1 MTDVATITTFQQMN
15 LPKSLNDAITR
26 MGYSEPTEIQA
37 LSLPPARDGRD
48 VLGTAA
54 TGSGKTVAFLLPLVE
69 KLLSGAATPRRAR
82 ALVLAPTRELAAQI
96 EEVAVELIRNTHLRV
111 ASIFG
116 GVGQGPQVSALRAGT
131 EIIIATPGRLL
142 DHINQGNAKFGGI
155 EVLVLDEADRML
167 DLGFL
172 PDIRRILKALPDVR
186 QTMLFSATMPDD
198 ILKLARDFQ
207 RNPIRVGVKHGGRPA
222 AKITELA
229 YSVTTEL
236 KVDLVAGI
244 LSAPGVDQALVFT
257 RTKHRANRV
266 AEKLER
272 AGISAQRIHGNRSQT
287 ARTEALE
294 GFKSGK
300 YKVLVATDIASRG
313 IDVPALGHVI
323 NFDVP
328 VSAEDYVH
336 RAGRTARAGLSGT
349 AITLFSRDEEDGLRA
364 IERFTGK
371 AIERARLEGFDYGAK
386 PQEGLEIPLRER
398 LASHRAQRSG
408 GQRGGGQGQSH
419 GGQGSG
425 QSQGGGRGGQSGSGQ
440 NGQGGRPSQPRAQS
454 QGGQSQ
460 GSGQGSQGNQSRS
473 GGQARPAD
481 NARFSTVAPAPGEG
495 RSSGPRSGGNRSRGG
510 GGRSGPR

>member
-1 MTDVATITTFQQMN
+1 MTIDTTTPPSQTLTTFQEMN

-26 MGYSEPTEIQA
+26 MGYTVPTEIQA
-37 LSLPPARDGRD
+37 LSLPPARQGRD

-54 TGSGKTVAFLLPLVE
+54 TGSGKTVAFLLPLIE
-69 KLLSGAATPRRAR
+69 KLLSGAATPRRSR
-82 ALVLAPTRELAAQI
+82 ALILAPTRELAAQI
-96 EEVAVELIRNTHLRV
+96 EEVALELCRNTPLRV
-111 ASIFG
+111 TSIFG
-116 GVGQGPQVSALRAGT
+116 GVGQNPQAAALKGGA
-131 EIIIATPGRLL
+131 EIVVATPGRLL
-142 DHINQGNAKFGGI
+142 DHINQGNAKFGSL

-172 PDIRRILKALPDVR
+172 PDIRRILKALPSVR

-207 RNPIRVGVKHGGRPA
+207 SNPIRVGVKHGGRPA

-229 YSVTTEL
+229 YAVSSEL

-244 LSAPGVDQALVFT
+244 LAAPDVDQALVFT

-349 AITLFSRDEEDGLRA
+349 AITLFARDEEDGLRS

-371 AIERARLEGFDYGAK
+371 AIERARLEGFDYAAK

-398 LASHRAQRSG
+398 LATHRAQRNGPGKPVGSQG
-408 GQRGGGQGQSH
+408 GSQGNGGGQG
-419 GGQGSG
+419 
-425 QSQGGGRGGQSGSGQ
+425 GRS
-440 NGQGGRPSQPRAQS
+440 SQPRAQS
-454 QGGQSQ
+454 SSQGGAQQ
-460 GSGQGSQGNQSRS
+460 GQSRS

-495 RSSGPRSGGNRSRGG
+495 RSSGPRSGGRGRGGSGGNSGGGNG
-510 GGRSGPR
+510 GGRGGSR

>member
-1 MTDVATITTFQQMN
+1 MTDVSTITTFQDMN
-15 LPKSLNDAITR
+15 LPKSLGDAITR

-37 LSLPPARDGRD
+37 LSLPPAREGRD

-69 KLLSGAATPRRAR
+69 KLLSGAATPRRTR

-111 ASIFG
+111 VSIFG
-116 GVGQGPQVSALRAGT
+116 GVGQNPQAAALRAGT

-172 PDIRRILKALPDVR
+172 PDIRRILKALPNVR

-207 RNPIRVGVKHGGRPA
+207 HNPIRVGVKHGGRPA

-244 LSAPGVDQALVFT
+244 LGAPDVDQALVFT

-371 AIERARLEGFDYGAK
+371 AIERAKLEGFDYGAK

-398 LASHRAQRSG
+398 LANHRAQRNGG
-408 GQRGGGQGQSH
+408 GQRGGQGASH
-419 GGQGSG
+419 GGQG
-425 QSQGGGRGGQSGSGQ
+425 QGNGRGGQNG
-440 NGQGGRPSQPRAQS
+440 GQGGRSGQGAQGGQPRAQS
-454 QGGQSQ
+454 QGGQGQGGQSQ
-460 GSGQGSQGNQSRS
+460 GAQRPA
-473 GGQARPAD
+473 ARPAD

-495 RSSGPRSGGNRSRGG
+495 RSSSGGRGRGGQG
-510 GGRSGPR
+510 GGRSGGGRGGPR

>member
-1 MTDVATITTFQQMN
+1 MTTLDTVSQTITTFQDMN

-26 MGYSEPTEIQA
+26 MGYTEPTEIQA
-37 LSLPPARDGRD
+37 LSLPLARQGRD

-54 TGSGKTVAFLLPLVE
+54 TGSGKTVAFLLPLLE
-69 KLLSGAATPRRAR
+69 KLLSGQATPRRSR

-96 EEVAVELIRNTHLRV
+96 EEVALELCKNTHLRV
-111 ASIFG
+111 VSIFG
-116 GVGQGPQVSALRAGT
+116 GVGQGPQAAALKGGT
-131 EIIIATPGRLL
+131 EVIIATPGRLL
-142 DHINQGNAKFGGI
+142 DHINQGNARFGGL

-172 PDIRRILKALPDVR
+172 PDIRRILKVLPGVR

-207 RNPIRVGVKHGGRPA
+207 QNPVRVGVKHGGRPA
-222 AKITELA
+222 ANIRELA
-229 YSVTTEL
+229 YAISSEL

-244 LSAPGVDQALVFT
+244 LAAPEVDQALVFT

-349 AITLFSRDEEDGLRA
+349 AITLFARDEEDGLRS

-371 AIERARLEGFDYGAK
+371 AIERAKLEGFDYGAK

-398 LASHRAQRSG
+398 LANHRAQRSG
-408 GQRGGGQGQSH
+408 AG
-419 GGQGSG
+419 
-425 QSQGGGRGGQSGSGQ
+425 QGGGRGHAGGGQSSG
-440 NGQGGRPSQPRAQS
+440 GGAQGGRPSQGSGQPRAQGSQSRQGQSS
-454 QGGQSQ
+454 QGQPSQ
-460 GSGQGSQGNQSRS
+460 AS
-473 GGQARPAD
+473 

-495 RSSGPRSGGNRSRGG
+495 RSSGPRTG
-510 GGRSGPR
+510 GGRGRGGSGGGRGGSR

>member
-1 MTDVATITTFQQMN
+1 
-15 LPKSLNDAITR
+15 
-26 MGYSEPTEIQA
+26 MG
-37 LSLPPARDGRD
+37 
-48 VLGTAA
+48 
-54 TGSGKTVAFLLPLVE
+54 
-69 KLLSGAATPRRAR
+69 
-82 ALVLAPTRELAAQI
+82 
-96 EEVAVELIRNTHLRV
+96 
-111 ASIFG
+111 
-116 GVGQGPQVSALRAGT
+116 
-131 EIIIATPGRLL
+131 
-142 DHINQGNAKFGGI
+142 QGNAKFGGV

-172 PDIRRILKALPDVR
+172 PDIRSILKTLPTVR

-198 ILKLARDFQ
+198 IVKLARDFQ
-207 RNPIRVGVKHGGRPA
+207 QNPIRVGVKHGGRPA

-229 YSVTTEL
+229 YAISSEL
-236 KVDLVAGI
+236 KVNLVAGI
-244 LSAPGVDQALVFT
+244 LAAPDVDQALVFT

-371 AIERARLEGFDYGAK
+371 AIERAKLEGFDYGAK

-398 LASHRAQRSG
+398 LANHRAQRSG
-408 GQRGGGQGQSH
+408 AG
-419 GGQGSG
+419 
-425 QSQGGGRGGQSGSGQ
+425 QGGGRGHAGGGQSSGGGAQ
-440 NGQGGRPSQPRAQS
+440 GGGAQGGRSSQGGGQPRAQS
-454 QGGQSQ
+454 GQSSQQNQ
-460 GSGQGSQGNQSRS
+460 GVQGRQGQPSQAS
-473 GGQARPAD
+473 
-481 NARFSTVAPAPGEG
+481 NARFSTVAPAPGES
-495 RSSGPRSGGNRSRGG
+495 RSSGPRGGGSRGRGGSG
-510 GGRSGPR
+510 GGRGGPR

>member
-1 MTDVATITTFQQMN
+1 MTDVTTPASSSQTISTFQEMN

-26 MGYSEPTEIQA
+26 LGYTEPTEIQA
-37 LSLPPARDGRD
+37 LSLPPARQGRD

-54 TGSGKTVAFLLPLVE
+54 TGSGKTVAFLLPLLE
-69 KLLSGAATPRRAR
+69 KLLSGAATPRRSR

-111 ASIFG
+111 TSVFG
-116 GVGQGPQVSALRAGT
+116 GVGQGPQATALRAGT

-142 DHINQGNAKFGGI
+142 DHLSQGNARFGGL

-172 PDIRRILKALPDVR
+172 PDIKRILKALPTQR

-207 RNPIRVGVKHGGRPA
+207 VNPTRVGVKHGGRPA
-222 AKITELA
+222 AKIRELA
-229 YSVTTEL
+229 YAVSSEL
-236 KVDLVAGI
+236 KVDLVAG
-244 LSAPGVDQALVFT
+244 LLAAPEVDQALVFT

-300 YKVLVATDIASRG
+300 YKVLVATDIAARG

-349 AITLFSRDEEDGLRA
+349 AITLFARDEEEGLRS

-371 AIERARLEGFDYGAK
+371 AIERARLEGFDYGAR

-398 LASHRAQRSG
+398 LATHRAQRSG
-408 GQRGGGQGQSH
+408 GQG
-419 GGQGSG
+419 
-425 QSQGGGRGGQSGSGQ
+425 QGGGRGGQSQGAGTHSAGT
-440 NGQGGRPSQPRAQS
+440 GQGGRPNQPRAQS
-454 QGGQSQ
+454 SQGGQQ
-460 GSGQGSQGNQSRS
+460 GGQQGQSRS
-473 GGQARPAD
+473 SGQARPVD
-481 NARFSTVAPAPGEG
+481 NARFSTVAPAPGEA
-495 RSSGPRSGGNRSRGG
+495 RSS
-510 GGRSGPR
+510 GGRSGPRGRGGRGGRGGPR

>member
-1 MTDVATITTFQQMN
+1 MTTANTETVTTFQSMN
-15 LPKSLNDAITR
+15 LPKSLNDAIIR
-26 MGYSEPTEIQA
+26 LGYSEPTEIQA
-37 LSLPPARDGRD
+37 LSLPPARQGRD

-54 TGSGKTVAFLLPLVE
+54 TGSGKTVAFLLPLIE
-69 KLLSGAATPRRAR
+69 KLLSGQATPRRSR

-96 EEVAVELIRNTHLRV
+96 EEVALELTKNTHLRV

-116 GVGQGPQVSALRAGT
+116 GVGQNPQAAALRGGT

-142 DHINQGNAKFGGI
+142 DHINQGNAKFGGV

-172 PDIRRILKALPDVR
+172 PDIRRILKALPTVR

-207 RNPIRVGVKHGGRPA
+207 QNPIRVGVKHGGRPA

-229 YSVTTEL
+229 YAISSEL

-244 LSAPGVDQALVFT
+244 LAAPDVEQALVFT

-272 AGISAQRIHGNRSQT
+272 GGISAQRIHGNRSQT

-371 AIERARLEGFDYGAK
+371 AIERAKLEGFDYGAK

-398 LASHRAQRSG
+398 LANHRAQRSG
-408 GQRGGGQGQSH
+408 AGQGGGRGHVGGGQSH
-419 GGQGSG
+419 GGQSSGSG
-425 QSQGGGRGGQSGSGQ
+425 AQGGRSSQGGGQGRTPGGQQ
-440 NGQGGRPSQPRAQS
+440 GQGGQGRQGQSSQSQPSQAS
-454 QGGQSQ
+454 
-460 GSGQGSQGNQSRS
+460 
-473 GGQARPAD
+473 

-495 RSSGPRSGGNRSRGG
+495 RRGG
-510 GGRSGPR
+510 GSRGRGGSGGGRGGPR

>member
-1 MTDVATITTFQQMN
+1 MTTLDTQTIATFQDMN
-15 LPKSLNDAITR
+15 LPKSLQGAITR
-26 MGYSEPTEIQA
+26 MGYTEPTEIQA
-37 LSLPPARDGRD
+37 LSLPPARQGRD

-54 TGSGKTVAFLLPLVE
+54 TGSGKTVAFLLPLLE
-69 KLLSGAATPRRAR
+69 KLLSGQATPRRSR

-96 EEVAVELIRNTHLRV
+96 EEVALELCRNTHLRV
-111 ASIFG
+111 VSIFG
-116 GVGQGPQVSALRAGT
+116 GVGQGPQAAALKGGT
-131 EIIIATPGRLL
+131 EVVIATPGRLL
-142 DHINQGNAKFGGI
+142 DHLGQGNARFGGL

-172 PDIRRILKALPDVR
+172 PDIRRILKVLPNVR

-207 RNPIRVGVKHGGRPA
+207 QNPVRVGVKHGGRPA
-222 AKITELA
+222 ANIRELA
-229 YSVTTEL
+229 YAVSSEL

-244 LSAPGVDQALVFT
+244 LAAPDVDQALVFT

-287 ARTEALE
+287 ARTEALD

-349 AITLFSRDEEDGLRA
+349 AITLFARDEEDGLRS

-371 AIERARLEGFDYGAK
+371 AIERAKLEGFDYGAK

-398 LASHRAQRSG
+398 LANHRAQRGGPGKPVGSQGGRSDQG
-408 GQRGGGQGQSH
+408 GQGQGGGQG
-419 GGQGSG
+419 
-425 QSQGGGRGGQSGSGQ
+425 GRS
-440 NGQGGRPSQPRAQS
+440 SQPRAQT
-454 QGGQSQ
+454 
-460 GSGQGSQGNQSRS
+460 SQGNAQGQRS
-473 GGQARPAD
+473 QTQTRPAD

-495 RSSGPRSGGNRSRGG
+495 RSSGPRSAGGRGRGGSGGNG
-510 GGRSGPR
+510 GGRSGSR

>member
-1 MTDVATITTFQQMN
+1 MTDVATQTTNTQTITTFQEMN

-26 MGYSEPTEIQA
+26 MGYTEPTEIQA
-37 LSLPPARDGRD
+37 LSLPPARQGRD

-54 TGSGKTVAFLLPLVE
+54 TGSGKTVAFLLPLLE
-69 KLLSGAATPRRAR
+69 KLLSGAATPRRSR

-96 EEVAVELIRNTHLRV
+96 EEVALELIRNTHLRV
-111 ASIFG
+111 TSIFG
-116 GVGQGPQVSALRAGT
+116 GVGQGPQTSALRGGT

-142 DHINQGNAKFGGI
+142 DHINQGNAKFGGL

-172 PDIRRILKALPDVR
+172 PDIKRILKALPSVR

-198 ILKLARDFQ
+198 ILKLAREFQ
-207 RNPIRVGVKHGGRPA
+207 VNPIRVGVKHGGRPA

-229 YSVTTEL
+229 YAVSSEL

-244 LSAPGVDQALVFT
+244 LAAPDVDQALVFT

-300 YKVLVATDIASRG
+300 YKVLVATDIAARG

-349 AITLFSRDEEDGLRA
+349 AITLFARDEEDGLRS

-371 AIERARLEGFDYGAK
+371 AIERAKLEGFDYAAK

-398 LASHRAQRSG
+398 LATHRAQRNG
-408 GQRGGGQGQSH
+408 PGKPVG
-419 GGQGSG
+419 
-425 QSQGGGRGGQSGSGQ
+425 SQGGRG
-440 NGQGGRPSQPRAQS
+440 N
-454 QGGQSQ
+454 
-460 GSGQGSQGNQSRS
+460 SGQGSQGQSGQGRSAQGGQSNQGQSSQGRAS
-473 GGQARPAD
+473 QGGGQGQARPAD
-481 NARFSTVAPAPGEG
+481 NARYSTVAPAAGEG
-495 RSSGPRSGGNRSRGG
+495 RSSGPRSGGRGRGGSGGNG
-510 GGRSGPR
+510 GGRGGSR

>member
-1 MTDVATITTFQQMN
+1 MTTANTETVTTFQSMN
-15 LPKSLNDAITR
+15 LPKSLNDAIIR
-26 MGYSEPTEIQA
+26 LGYSEPTEIQA
-37 LSLPPARDGRD
+37 LSLPPARQGRD

-54 TGSGKTVAFLLPLVE
+54 TGSGKTVAFLLPLIE
-69 KLLSGAATPRRAR
+69 KLLSGQATPRRSR

-96 EEVAVELIRNTHLRV
+96 EEVALELTKNTHLRV
-111 ASIFG
+111 TSIFG
-116 GVGQGPQVSALRAGT
+116 GVGQNPQAAALRGGT
-131 EIIIATPGRLL
+131 EIVIATPGRLL
-142 DHINQGNAKFGGI
+142 DHLGQGNAKFGGV

-172 PDIRRILKALPDVR
+172 PDIRRILKTLPTVR

-198 ILKLARDFQ
+198 IVKLARDFQ
-207 RNPIRVGVKHGGRPA
+207 QNPIRVGVKHGGRPA

-229 YSVTTEL
+229 YAISSEL

-244 LSAPGVDQALVFT
+244 LAAPDVDQALVFT

-371 AIERARLEGFDYGAK
+371 AIERAKLEGFDYGAK

-398 LASHRAQRSG
+398 LANHRAQRSG
-408 GQRGGGQGQSH
+408 AG
-419 GGQGSG
+419 
-425 QSQGGGRGGQSGSGQ
+425 QGGGRGHAGGGQSSGGSAQG
-440 NGQGGRPSQPRAQS
+440 GGAQGGRSSQGGGQPRAQS
-454 QGGQSQ
+454 NQGSQQNQGGQGRQGQPSQ
-460 GSGQGSQGNQSRS
+460 AS
-473 GGQARPAD
+473 
-481 NARFSTVAPAPGEG
+481 NARFSTVAPAPGES
-495 RSSGPRSGGNRSRGG
+495 RSSGPRGGGSRGRGGSG
-510 GGRSGPR
+510 GGRGGPR

>member
-1 MTDVATITTFQQMN
+1 MTNTDTATLTTFQEMK
-15 LPKSLNDAITR
+15 LPKTLNDAVTR
-26 MGYSEPTEIQA
+26 MGYTQPTEIQA
-37 LSLPPARDGRD
+37 LSLPPARQGRD

-54 TGSGKTVAFLLPLVE
+54 TGSGKTVAFLLPLIE
-69 KLLSGAATPRRAR
+69 KLLSGAATPRRTR

-96 EEVAVELIRNTHLRV
+96 EEVALELVRNTPLRV
-111 ASIFG
+111 TSIFG
-116 GVGQGPQVSALRAGT
+116 GVGQNPQAAALRGGT
-131 EIIIATPGRLL
+131 EIVIATPGRLL
-142 DHINQGNAKFGGI
+142 DHINQGNAKFGAL

-172 PDIRRILKALPDVR
+172 PDIRRILKALPDQR
-186 QTMLFSATMPDD
+186 QTLLFSATMPDD

-207 RNPIRVGVKHGGRPA
+207 VNPIRVGVRHGGRPA

-229 YSVTTEL
+229 YAVSSEL
-236 KVDLVAGI
+236 KVDLVAG
-244 LSAPGVDQALVFT
+244 LLAAPDVDQALVFT

-272 AGISAQRIHGNRSQT
+272 AGISAQRIHGNRSQA
-287 ARTEALE
+287 ARTEALD

-300 YKVLVATDIASRG
+300 YKVLVATDIAARG

-349 AITLFSRDEEDGLRA
+349 AITLFARDEEDGLRS

-371 AIERARLEGFDYGAK
+371 AIERAKLDGFDYTAK
-386 PQEGLEIPLRER
+386 PQEGLEIPLRDR
-398 LASHRAQRSG
+398 LAAHRAQRN
-408 GQRGGGQGQSH
+408 GQGGGRGAQG
-419 GGQGSG
+419 GN
-425 QSQGGGRGGQSGSGQ
+425 GGGRGGQGGNAQGGQSGRPSGPRAQ
-440 NGQGGRPSQPRAQS
+440 GQGGS
-454 QGGQSQ
+454 QGGQRQ
-460 GSGQGSQGNQSRS
+460 GGQ

-481 NARFSTVAPAPGEG
+481 NARFSTVAPAPGEARG
-495 RSSGPRSGGNRSRGG
+495 NGQRSGGGRGRGG
-510 GGRSGPR
+510 PRGGNR

>member
-1 MTDVATITTFQQMN
+1 MTDSTPASASSAAQSLSTFQDMQ
-15 LPKSLNDAITR
+15 LPSMLNAAITR
-26 MGYSEPTEIQA
+26 LGYTVPTEIQL
-37 LSLPPARDGRD
+37 LSLPPARKGQD

-54 TGSGKTVAFLLPLVE
+54 TGSGKTVAFLLPLIE
-69 KLLSGAATPRRAR
+69 KLLSSRATPRRSR

-96 EEVAVELIRNTHLRV
+96 EEVALELCKSTPLRV
-111 ASIFG
+111 TSIFG
-116 GVGQGPQVSALRAGT
+116 GVGQSPQAAALRAGT
-131 EIIIATPGRLL
+131 EIVIATPGRLL
-142 DHINQGNAKFGGI
+142 DHIGQGNAQFGGL

-172 PDIRRILKALPDVR
+172 PDIRRILKVLPSQR
-186 QTMLFSATMPDD
+186 QTLLFSATMPDD

-207 RNPIRVGVKHGGRPA
+207 HNPVRVGVKHGGKPA
-222 AKITELA
+222 SRITELA
-229 YSVTTEL
+229 YAVSSEM
-236 KVDLVAGI
+236 KVDLVAG
-244 LSAPGVDQALVFT
+244 LLAAPDVDQALVFT

-266 AEKLER
+266 AEKLEK

-300 YKVLVATDIASRG
+300 YRVLVATDIAARG

-349 AITLFSRDEEDGLRA
+349 AITLFSRDEEDGLRS

-371 AIERARLEGFDYGAK
+371 QIERATLAGFDYSAK
-386 PQEGLEIPLRER
+386 PSEGLEIPLRDR
-398 LASHRAQRSG
+398 LAAHRAQRNGGG
-408 GQRGGGQGQSH
+408 GQRGGSQGHARPASAQQGQGR

-425 QSQGGGRGGQSGSGQ
+425 GQPRQQASGQ
-440 NGQGGRPSQPRAQS
+440 
-454 QGGQSQ
+454 
-460 GSGQGSQGNQSRS
+460 

-495 RSSGPRSGGNRSRGG
+495 RSGGNRGGGPRRGG
-510 GGRSGPR
+510 GGRR

>member
-1 MTDVATITTFQQMN
+1 MTNTDIATITTFQEMN

-26 MGYSEPTEIQA
+26 MGYTEPTEIQT
-37 LSLPPARDGRD
+37 LSLPPARQGRD

-54 TGSGKTVAFLLPLVE
+54 TGSGKTVAFLLPLLE
-69 KLLSGAATPRRAR
+69 KLLSGVATPRRSR

-96 EEVAVELIRNTHLRV
+96 EEVALELCKNTHLRV
-111 ASIFG
+111 TSIFG
-116 GVGQGPQVSALRAGT
+116 GVGQGPQTTALRGGT
-131 EIIIATPGRLL
+131 EIVIATPGRLL
-142 DHINQGNAKFGGI
+142 DHLGQGNAKFGGV

-172 PDIRRILKALPDVR
+172 PDIRRILKTLPTVR

-198 ILKLARDFQ
+198 IVKLARDFQ
-207 RNPIRVGVKHGGRPA
+207 QNPIRVGVKHGGRPA

-229 YSVTTEL
+229 YAISSEL

-244 LSAPGVDQALVFT
+244 LAAPDVDQALVFT

-371 AIERARLEGFDYGAK
+371 AIERAKLEGFDYGAK

-398 LASHRAQRSG
+398 LANHRAQRSG
-408 GQRGGGQGQSH
+408 AG
-419 GGQGSG
+419 
-425 QSQGGGRGGQSGSGQ
+425 QGGGRGHAGGGQSSGGSAQG
-440 NGQGGRPSQPRAQS
+440 GGAQGGRSSQGGGQPRAQS
-454 QGGQSQ
+454 NQGSQQNQGGQGRQGQPSQ
-460 GSGQGSQGNQSRS
+460 AS
-473 GGQARPAD
+473 
-481 NARFSTVAPAPGEG
+481 NARFSTVAPAPGES
-495 RSSGPRSGGNRSRGG
+495 RSSGPRGGGSRGRGGSG
-510 GGRSGPR
+510 GGRGGPR

>member
-1 MTDVATITTFQQMN
+1 MTDSTLATPAPTTTFQEMQ
-15 LPKSLNDAITR
+15 LPGLLNAAITR
-26 MGYSEPTEIQA
+26 LGYTVPTEIQA
-37 LSLPPARDGRD
+37 LSLPPARQGKD

-54 TGSGKTVAFLLPLVE
+54 TGSGKTVAFLLPLIE
-69 KLLSGAATPRRAR
+69 KLLSSRVTPRRSR

-96 EEVAVELIRNTHLRV
+96 EEVALELCRDTPLRV

-116 GVGQGPQVSALRAGT
+116 GVGQNPQAAALRGGT

-142 DHINQGNAKFGGI
+142 DHIGQGNAQFGGL

-172 PDIRRILKALPDVR
+172 PDIRRILKVLPDAR
-186 QTMLFSATMPDD
+186 QTMLFSATMPGD

-207 RNPIRVGVKHGGRPA
+207 RSPVRVGVKHGGKPA
-222 AKITELA
+222 ARIRELA
-229 YSVTTEL
+229 YAVNSEA

-244 LSAPGVDQALVFT
+244 LAAPDVDQALVFT

-266 AEKLER
+266 AERLER

-287 ARTEALE
+287 ARTEALD

-349 AITLFSRDEEDGLRA
+349 AITLFSREEEDGLRA
-364 IERFTGK
+364 IERFTGQK
-371 AIERARLEGFDYGAK
+371 IERATLEGFDYAAK
-386 PQEGLEIPLRER
+386 PSEGLEIPLRDR
-398 LASHRAQRSG
+398 LAAHRAQRG
-408 GQRGGGQGQSH
+408 GAQGHARPASAQ
-419 GGQGSG
+419 QGPSQGRAQTARPSG
-425 QSQGGGRGGQSGSGQ
+425 Q
-440 NGQGGRPSQPRAQS
+440 PSQPRGAS
-454 QGGQSQ
+454 
-460 GSGQGSQGNQSRS
+460 GNQPRPQNPS
-473 GGQARPAD
+473 RPAE
-481 NARFSTVAPAPGEG
+481 NARFSTVAPAPGEA
-495 RSSGPRSGGNRSRGG
+495 RSGGSRDSGNRNRRGG
-510 GGRSGPR
+510 SGGRGGPR

>member
-1 MTDVATITTFQQMN
+1 MTDTATITTFQDMK

-37 LSLPPARDGRD
+37 LSLPPARQGRD

-69 KLLSGAATPRRAR
+69 KLLSGAATPRRSR

-96 EEVAVELIRNTHLRV
+96 EEVALELIKNTPLRV
-111 ASIFG
+111 TSIFG
-116 GVGQGPQVSALRAGT
+116 GVGQGPQTSALRAGT

-142 DHINQGNAKFGGI
+142 DHLGQGNANFNAL

-172 PDIRRILKALPDVR
+172 PDIRRILKSLPDKR
-186 QTMLFSATMPDD
+186 QTLLFSATMPDD
-198 ILKLARDFQ
+198 ILRLARDFQ
-207 RNPIRVGVKHGGRPA
+207 VNPIRVGVKHGGRPA
-222 AKITELA
+222 ARITELA
-229 YSVTTEL
+229 YAVSSEL
-236 KVDLVAGI
+236 KVDLVAG
-244 LSAPGVDQALVFT
+244 LLAAPDVEQALVFT

-272 AGISAQRIHGNRSQT
+272 AGISAQRIHGNRSQA
-287 ARTEALE
+287 ARTEALD

-300 YKVLVATDIASRG
+300 YKVLVATDIAARG

-349 AITLFSRDEEDGLRA
+349 AITLFARDEEDGLRS

-371 AIERARLEGFDYGAK
+371 AIERAKLEGFDYAAK

-398 LASHRAQRSG
+398 LANHRAQRN
-408 GQRGGGQGQSH
+408 GGGQG
-419 GGQGSG
+419 GA
-425 QSQGGGRGGQSGSGQ
+425 RGGQSG
-440 NGQGGRPSQPRAQS
+440 GQGGRPSQPRQG
-454 QGGQSQ
+454 QGGQAAQARSGQ
-460 GSGQGSQGNQSRS
+460 TGGGQTGNGQGSQRP
-473 GGQARPAD
+473 ARPAE
-481 NARFSTVAPAPGEG
+481 NARYSTVAPAPGEAG
-495 RSSGPRSGGNRSRGG
+495 SGRSGGGR
-510 GGRSGPR
+510 GRSGGRGGRR

>member
-1 MTDVATITTFQQMN
+1 MTDVATPITTFQDMN

-37 LSLPPARDGRD
+37 LSLPPARGGRD

-69 KLLSGAATPRRAR
+69 KLLSGQATPRRSR

-96 EEVAVELIRNTHLRV
+96 EEVALELTKNTHLRV

-116 GVGQGPQVSALRAGT
+116 GVGQNPQAAALRGGT

-142 DHINQGNAKFGGI
+142 DHINQGNAKFGGV

-172 PDIRRILKALPDVR
+172 PDIRRILKALPTVR

-207 RNPIRVGVKHGGRPA
+207 QNPIRVGVKHGGRPA

-229 YSVTTEL
+229 YAISSEL

-244 LSAPGVDQALVFT
+244 LAAPDVDQALVFT

-349 AITLFSRDEEDGLRA
+349 AITLFSRDEEDGLRS

-371 AIERARLEGFDYGAK
+371 AIERAKLEGFDYGAK

-398 LASHRAQRSG
+398 LANHRAQRSG
-408 GQRGGGQGQSH
+408 AG
-419 GGQGSG
+419 
-425 QSQGGGRGGQSGSGQ
+425 QGGGRGHAGGGQSSG
-440 NGQGGRPSQPRAQS
+440 GGAQGGRAQSGGQPRAQGGQQGGGQS
-454 QGGQSQ
+454 RQGGQ
-460 GSGQGSQGNQSRS
+460 
-473 GGQARPAD
+473 GQARPAD
-481 NARFSTVAPAPGEG
+481 NARYSTVAPAAGEG
-495 RSSGPRSGGNRSRGG
+495 RSSAPRSGGRGGRGGTG
-510 GGRSGPR
+510 GGRGNR